1 MGCFGPVEPDALAA
15 RFVQNIGLKLHDAM
29 IDGCLIV
36 SHDIEA
42 IFVGVLGYEN
52 RSDAGE
58 DDEHL
63 IREQQSVFVV
73 PAKILTK
80 YREAAK

>member
-1 MGCFGPVEPDALAA
+1 MGCFGPVEPDALAT
-15 RFVQNIGLKLHDAM
+15 RFVPNVGLKFHDAM
-29 IDGCLIV
+29 IGGCLIV
-36 SHDIEA
+36 SNDIEA
-42 IFVGVLGYEN
+42 ISVGVLGHED

-80 YREAAK
+80 YRETAQ